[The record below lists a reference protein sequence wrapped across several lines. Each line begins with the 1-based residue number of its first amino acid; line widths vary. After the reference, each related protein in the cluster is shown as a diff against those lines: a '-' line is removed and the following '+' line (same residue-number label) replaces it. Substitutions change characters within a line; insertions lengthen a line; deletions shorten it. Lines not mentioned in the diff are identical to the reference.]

1 MNVPIDHIWIITA
14 TVNKLT
20 EIVLH
25 LIKQTEYVF
34 PVIMTTFWRM
44 EHVNIQIKL
53 SLLILCVK
61 ISILQA
67 KNAFNALTEAIK
79 ISKKFVQK

>member
-1 MNVPIDHIWIITA
+1 
-14 TVNKLT
+14 
-20 EIVLH
+20 
-25 LIKQTEYVF
+25 
-34 PVIMTTFWRM
+34 MTTFWRM

-67 KNAFNALTEAIK
+67 KNASNALTEAIK
-79 ISKKFVQK
+79 ISKEFVQK